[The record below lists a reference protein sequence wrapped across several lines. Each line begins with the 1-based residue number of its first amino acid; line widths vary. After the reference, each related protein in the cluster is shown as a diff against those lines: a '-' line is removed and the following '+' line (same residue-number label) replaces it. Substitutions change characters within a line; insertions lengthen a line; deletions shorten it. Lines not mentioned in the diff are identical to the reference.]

1 MTGHSLNVLKLS
13 TVSGSFLAIEV
24 STRVIY
30 HQAVFDDQRSISYKT
45 TKQHF
50 ASFCPYAAVR
60 QFRPRL

>member
-45 TKQHF
+45 TKQC
-50 ASFCPYAAVR
+50 AD
-60 QFRPRL
+60 